1 MIRNGD
7 GHGIGAARLAGLL
20 GDVRAGRGPAYRTLA
35 AAVRVL
41 VDDGR
46 LPSGT
51 RLPAER
57 ALAAEL
63 ALSRVT
69 VTHAYRDLRS
79 AGWADARQGSGTWV
93 RLPDGP
99 LRPDGAW
106 VPAPVRGGVI
116 DLTHAAPPAP
126 QAMSALL
133 RRAMERLDAELAGHG
148 YGPDGL
154 PALRERV
161 AARFTA
167 RGLPTDPDQIV
178 VTSGALHAIG
188 TALGELAG
196 PGDRVLVENPTYPAV
211 LDLIDDVRALPV
223 PVALDREPVQTAL
236 PRAARQ
242 TAARVAYLMADFQN
256 PTGVLLD
263 DDARARLMLRLARQG
278 VVAIVD
284 ETFVDLDLRD
294 GGIAAPT
301 APGPRPCAAYAP
313 RDDDVVTVGG
323 ISKIAWGGL
332 RLGWMRTAREPA
344 ARMRRRLARAQIS
357 PPILE
362 QLIGVEVLDAL
373 DDLRAERIGPLR
385 AQRDRLVA
393 EVGAE
398 FPDWR
403 VQVPDGGLML
413 WYDLRTEMSTALS
426 AVAPRHG
433 LSLAPGPRFGPGRA
447 FEDRLRLPF
456 THPEPVLAEAVR
468 RLRRAVDDVGA
479 GPVPEARAD
488 LVV

>member
-1 MIRNGD
+1 MIGS
-7 GHGIGAARLAGLL
+7 GHIGAARLASLL
-20 GDVRAGRGPAYRTLA
+20 GDVRSGRGPAYRELA

-63 ALSRVT
+63 SLSRVT
-69 VTHAYRDLRS
+69 VTHAYGELREN
-79 AGWADARQGSGTWV
+79 GWADARQGSGTWV

-99 LRPDGAW
+99 LRADGAW
-106 VPAPVRGGVI
+106 VPGPVRGGVI

-126 QAMSALL
+126 QLMAELV
-133 RRAMERLDAELAGHG
+133 RRAMDRLDAELAGHG

-154 PALRERV
+154 LALRERV
-161 AARFTA
+161 ADRFAA

-178 VTSGALHAIG
+178 VTGGALHAIG

-196 PGDRVLVENPTYPAV
+196 PGDRVLVEHPTYPAV
-211 LDLIDDVRALPV
+211 LDVIDDAGARPV
-223 PVALDREPVQTAL
+223 PVALDRDPVQTAL

-256 PTGVLLD
+256 PTGALLD
-263 DDARARLMLRLARQG
+263 DDARARLVERLARLD

-294 GGIAAPT
+294 GP
-301 APGPRPCAAYAP
+301 PDGPRPVAAHAP
-313 RDDDVVTVGG
+313 RGGDVVTVGG
-323 ISKIAWGGL
+323 VSKIAWGGL
-332 RLGWMRTAREPA
+332 RLGWIRAAREPA

-357 PPILE
+357 PPVLE
-362 QLIGVEVLDAL
+362 QLIGIEVLDAL
-373 DDLRAERIGPLR
+373 EDLRAERIGPLR
-385 AQRDRLVA
+385 AQRGRLVA
-393 EVGAE
+393 EIAAE

-403 VQVPDGGLML
+403 VEVPDGGLML
-413 WYDLRTEMSTALS
+413 WCDLGTEMSTALC

-433 LSLAPGPRFGPGRA
+433 LSLAPGPRFGPGRS

-479 GPVPEARAD
+479 GPVSEARAE